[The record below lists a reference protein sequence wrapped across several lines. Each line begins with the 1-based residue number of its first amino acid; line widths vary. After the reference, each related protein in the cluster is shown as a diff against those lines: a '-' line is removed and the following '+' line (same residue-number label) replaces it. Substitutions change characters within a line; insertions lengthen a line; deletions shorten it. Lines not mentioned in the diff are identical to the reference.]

1 MKRYLVAAILVLA
14 VNPCSAQ
21 KAGEWYKSNLE
32 NGCFGVELHKANE
45 LLKSK
50 PVKSSPLVAVIGFGA
65 DIEHESLVN
74 SIWKNSREIL
84 DGVDNDKNGFVDD
97 IHGWNFLGSADGS
110 MMDFM
115 TYESDREWIR
125 LKDKYAD
132 LIYDGKEYF
141 KYNNGVREYLS
152 TEFDKEEHKY
162 FSSLNTRWDS
172 NLGKKYNSYIAGL
185 LTKEYVEKWDVE
197 LKKLFPGKTRSE
209 IFLEDLNNTVFNRK
223 SGDDDTL
230 RKSAVFLASMYANF
244 VSGTMKATSEKMTWE
259 HVFDNFVNKYPD
271 FTYNSY
277 ISELNG
283 LKVDTRKLVVGDNYL
298 DITDRKYGNNK
309 LLTSNSLYG
318 TMMSGIITSLAPD
331 VKIMNLVVG
340 INYGDPFL
348 KDIALSI
355 RYAVDNSADIIVLP
369 QQQLLYPAGQK
380 EWVSDA
386 LKYAHKKGVL
396 VIIPAQVVSKKHIG
410 SELFPNRFMPGKF
423 KLDNL
428 IIVANSN
435 EKGIPANLQYNW
447 DKVDIL
453 APGENIFST
462 SPGDLYSTGSN
473 PSYGAAVT
481 AGVAALLKSYY
492 PKLDGVKLR
501 KLMLKNPT
509 PSENIDLNIGI
520 LNAFKCLTG
529 DAKN

>member
-1 MKRYLVAAILVLA
+1 MKRYIVAALLIIVL
-14 VNPCSAQ
+14 NPCIGQNS
-21 KAGEWYKSNLE
+21 GEWYKNNLE
-32 NGCFGVELHKANE
+32 NGWFGVELHKAKE
-45 LLKSK
+45 LLNSK
-50 PVKSSPLVAVIGFGA
+50 PVKKSPVVAVIGFGA
-65 DIEHESLVN
+65 DVEHESLVN
-74 SIWKNSREIL
+74 SVWINTKEIL
-84 DGVDNDKNGFVDD
+84 DGIDNDRNGLVDD

-125 LKDKYAD
+125 LKEKYAD
-132 LIYDGKEYF
+132 LIYDGKEFF
-141 KYNNGVREYLS
+141 KYKNGVREYLS
-152 TEFDKEEHKY
+152 SEVDKEEQKY
-162 FSSLNTRWDS
+162 FSSLTILWDS
-172 NLGKKYNSYIAGL
+172 NLGKKYNSYIAAL
-185 LTKEYVEKWDVE
+185 LTKEYVGKWDAE

-209 IFLEDLNNTVFNRK
+209 IFLEDLNNTIFNRK

-230 RKSAVFLASMYANF
+230 RKSAVFVASMYANF

-259 HVFDNFVNKYPD
+259 HVFDNFVNNYPD

-277 ISELNG
+277 LRELNG
-283 LKVDTRKLVVGDNYL
+283 LKADTRKLVVGDNYL
-298 DITDRKYGNNK
+298 DITDRNHGNNK
-309 LLTSNSLYG
+309 LLTSNSLHG
-318 TMMSGIITSLAPD
+318 TMMFGIITSAAPD
-331 VKIMNLVVG
+331 AKIMNLVVG

-369 QQQLLYPAGQK
+369 QQQLLYPAEQK

-396 VIIPAQVVSKKHIG
+396 VIVPAQVVSKKHIG
-410 SELFPNRFMPGKF
+410 RELYPNRFMAGKF

-428 IIVANSN
+428 IVVANSN
-435 EKGIPANLQYNW
+435 ENGSPANLQYNW
-447 DKVDIL
+447 DNVDIL

-462 SPGDLYSTGSN
+462 SPGDLFSTASN

-501 KLMLKNPT
+501 KLLLENPT
-509 PSENIDLNIGI
+509 PSKVKELSIGI
-520 LNAFKCLTG
+520 LNASKCIPR
-529 DAKN
+529 